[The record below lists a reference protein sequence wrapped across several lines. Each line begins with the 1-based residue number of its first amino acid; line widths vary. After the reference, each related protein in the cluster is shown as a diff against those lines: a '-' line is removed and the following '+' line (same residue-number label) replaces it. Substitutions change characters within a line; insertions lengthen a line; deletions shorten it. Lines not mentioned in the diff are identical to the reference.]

1 MGNSLIP
8 LHYAIVKHFM
18 DGCQDCAS
26 GVVSALK
33 ADYGSY
39 KMLTLKDVEEALAT
53 AKENGVLEECGY
65 DLDSNGGLVV
75 YYRMTD
81 FGKDM
86 VGRFIP

>member
-1 MGNSLIP
+1 
-8 LHYAIVKHFM
+8 
-18 DGCQDCAS
+18 
-26 GVVSALK
+26 
-33 ADYGSY
+33 
-39 KMLTLKDVEEALAT
+39 MLTLKDVEEALAT

-86 VGRFIP
+86 VGRYIP